1 MSPEQPNEAS
11 GVAPPSGKRAALLSL
26 GCRLNHAETQA
37 IRGRLEA
44 AGYEIVARG
53 EEADVIVLNS
63 CTVTAQSDA
72 KSRQALRAARR
83 GNPTARLA
91 VVGCY
96 AQLNAARIA
105 AQGLADVVVG
115 SGDKLAVVELL
126 HAAPGAV
133 PVVAAGRIPR
143 DPFAYEF
150 LAAGGGGTRAHVKVQ
165 DGCDFMCSFCV
176 IPAARGRAR
185 SRLLANVLAE
195 AEALAA
201 GGVRE
206 IVLTG
211 VNVGTY
217 AESGATLLHLV
228 DRLSEL
234 PGLERIRIG
243 SIEPTTV
250 PPGLLER
257 MAEAGHKLA
266 PFLHLPLQSGSDTVL
281 AAMRRRYTAAEY
293 RRFAE
298 DALAKLPDLCL
309 GTDVMAGFPGE
320 GDEQFGETFALLERL
335 PFAYFHVFPYSERR
349 GTAAARMAGAVPVPL
364 RQRRAAALRAL
375 SEAKQL
381 AFHRRFLGQTLPV
394 LFEQPRRP
402 DVAEGYTANYLRVQ
416 VPHPHAAA
424 LRNRLLPVRLVEAGV
439 EAVAGVWD
447 GCPPAAGADA
457 ARAPA
462 SRAMAPSKPDGAV
475 EIVAMALP

>member
-1 MSPEQPNEAS
+1 MSRFSDQRNAAK
-11 GVAPPSGKRAALLSL
+11 GNGAAYGKRAALLSL

-44 AGYEIVARG
+44 AGYEIVEWG
-53 EEADVIVLNS
+53 GEADVMVLNS
-63 CTVTAQSDA
+63 CTVTAQADA
-72 KSRQALRAARR
+72 KSRHALRAARR
-83 GNPTARLA
+83 ENPAARLA

-96 AQLNAARIA
+96 AQLNATRIA

-115 SGDKLAVVELL
+115 NGDKLGVVELL
-126 HAAPGAV
+126 DAAPGTV
-133 PVVAAGRIPR
+133 PVIAAGRIPR
-143 DPFAYEF
+143 APFAYEF

-185 SRLLANVLAE
+185 ARQLANVLAE

-201 GGVRE
+201 SGARE

-217 AESGATLLHLV
+217 AESGATLLELM
-228 DRLSEL
+228 DRLSGL

-257 MAEAGHKLA
+257 MADAGHKLA
-266 PFLHLPLQSGSDTVL
+266 PFLHLPLQSGSDAVL
-281 AAMRRRYTAAEY
+281 VAMRRRYTAAEY

-298 DALAKLPDLCL
+298 DALAKVPGLCL
-309 GTDVMAGFPGE
+309 GTDVMTGFPGE
-320 GDEQFGETFALLERL
+320 GDEEFGETFGFLERL
-335 PFAYFHVFPYSERR
+335 PFAYFHVFPYSERH
-349 GTAAARMAGAVPVPL
+349 GTAAARMAGAVPVPT

-381 AFHRRFLGQTLPV
+381 AFHRRFIGQTLPV

-402 DVAEGYTANYLRVQ
+402 DLAEGYTANYIRVR

-424 LRNRLLPVRLVEAGV
+424 LRNRLLPVHLAEAGV
-439 EAVAGVWD
+439 EAVAGVWNRP
-447 GCPPAAGADA
+447 PPAG
-457 ARAPA
+457 
-462 SRAMAPSKPDGAV
+462 
-475 EIVAMALP
+475 